1 MKIYVLTVKQPWAH
15 LIIHGYRTAS
25 GTVEHKPV
33 ENRSRGTSFRGEL
46 YIHASKSFDYEAID
60 GLMRAEDGK

>member
-1 MKIYVLTVKQPWAH
+1 MKIHVL
-15 LIIHGYRTAS
+15 
-25 GTVEHKPV
+25 TVEHKPV

-60 GLMRAEDGK
+60 GLMRAEGGK